1 MKLLT
6 IASSLATYFYAGAA
20 LAQSKPTAPVSI
32 PEPSIMGLIS
42 LGVVAVV
49 VASRF
54 KK

>member
-1 MKLLT
+1 MKLLK
-6 IASSLATYFYAGAA
+6 IASSFAAFFYAGVA
-20 LAQSKPTAPVSI
+20 LAQNKPPVPVSI

-49 VASRF
+49 IASRF